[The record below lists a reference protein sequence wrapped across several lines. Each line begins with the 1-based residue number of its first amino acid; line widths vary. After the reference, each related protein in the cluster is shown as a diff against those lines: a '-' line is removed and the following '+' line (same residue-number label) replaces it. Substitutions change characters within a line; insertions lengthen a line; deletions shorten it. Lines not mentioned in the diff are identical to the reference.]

1 MYLFLSFL
9 FQNIDSDS
17 LEQKQTNAPGNLP
30 AKVSRKKSQKSRT
43 DL

>member
-1 MYLFLSFL
+1 MCLFLSFL
-9 FQNIDSDS
+9 FQNIDNDS

-30 AKVSRKKSQKSRT
+30 AKVSHKKSQKSRT